1 MIQTTM
7 APSAKTTPPKE
18 VHHPSLYLPDGD
30 VVISAP
36 SKSTDCS
43 LRIFRLHRAVLT
55 EHCQS
60 EVLLTLSGD
69 EQEQYDGVPRLRL
82 SDDADD
88 LAILFSAMYDIGSLH
103 LTPRHPD
110 TPLRLHGPT
119 TLAQKYKATT
129 VLTAITTR
137 IIQDW
142 PLTLAD
148 WLARQDEKRD
158 VLAMLRPYGYVDP
171 KAKPLEEYSFPEPA
185 AAIRFAMEFD
195 CPSILPAAF
204 YELAIANDAQH
215 REPTGSLTL
224 ASPLVPIRWNLLS
237 KPDLLRLISG
247 EKALQHTLST
257 SLQTISRETKIF
269 GCKRDGS
276 YYPGGVTNCAKAV
289 DRYLADLS
297 TGKYGLG
304 GSVSGGGVMR
314 TDAIGCLK
322 WLEETE
328 QEDLEDEEVWV
339 WDCMLGQETF
349 EEAVKREMQKVWDAL
364 PKCFG
369 LQVKEATAA
378 K

>member
-1 MIQTTM
+1 MNHNLH
-7 APSAKTTPPKE
+7 AYHRRSANQAITYR
-18 VHHPSLYLPDGD
+18 SLQL
-30 VVISAP
+30 I
-36 SKSTDCS
+36 
-43 LRIFRLHRAVLT
+43 
-55 EHCQS
+55 
-60 EVLLTLSGD
+60 
-69 EQEQYDGVPRLRL
+69 
-82 SDDADD
+82 
-88 LAILFSAMYDIGSLH
+88 
-103 LTPRHPD
+103 PRHPD

-119 TLAQKYKATT
+119 KLATKYKATT

-137 IIQDW
+137 ITQDW

-148 WLARQDEKRD
+148 WLARQEEKKD
-158 VLAMLRPYGYVDP
+158 VLAILHPYGYVDP
-171 KAKPLEEYSFPEPA
+171 KKAKPLEEYSFPEPA
-185 AAIRFAMEFD
+185 AAIRFAMEFN

-204 YELAIANDAQH
+204 YELVIANDAQY

-224 ASPLVPIRWNLLS
+224 SSPLVPIRWNLLS
-237 KPDLLRLISG
+237 KHDLLRLIAG
-247 EKALQHTLST
+247 EKALHHLLST
-257 SLQTISRETKIF
+257 SLKTISRETKIF

-304 GSVSGGGVMR
+304 GSAVMR
-314 TDAIGCLK
+314 TDALGCLR

-349 EEAVKREMQKVWDAL
+349 EECVKREMQKVWDKL
-364 PKCFG
+364 PECFG
-369 LQVKEATAA
+369 LKSEDGAVA